1 MTPGRSIIRADVA
14 GTAVFVVTMAIA
26 IPLRERRP
34 AQVGVIAVS
43 MALFALGIVTA
54 LVAYSAAL
62 ERSRAQQVGV
72 ANVFMLTGPTAPGP
86 VKRVMNGL
94 LAVQVAVAIAGATAG
109 VVGLDKGKLNAL
121 AFGVLVPMAGIG
133 LNGLWGARHGTYG
146 PRVDPG
152 VQPSNRK
159 IG

>member
-1 MTPGRSIIRADVA
+1 MTPGRSIIRADVT
-14 GTAVFVVTMAIA
+14 GTAFFVVTMAIA
-26 IPLRERRP
+26 IPLRDRRP
-34 AQVGVIAVS
+34 AQVAVIAVS
-43 MALFALGIVTA
+43 MALFAVGIVTA
-54 LVAYSAAL
+54 LIAYSAAL

-72 ANVFMLTGPTAPGP
+72 ANVFLLTGATAPP
-86 VKRVMNGL
+86 AVKRAMNGL
-94 LAVQVAVAIAGATAG
+94 LAAQVVVAISGATAG
-109 VVGLDKGKLNAL
+109 VVGLDKGELNAL

-146 PRVDPG
+146 PRADPV